1 MLYRTTITLDVIV
14 QTCDDGAGSP
24 IVDWVGIIDQRESI
38 EIPINEATVVC
49 SLPLAILTDHQLRE
63 LAEDEYDGYL

>member
-14 QTCDDGAGSP
+14 QTCNDGVESP
-24 IVDWVGIIDQRESI
+24 IVDWVGIADQRESI

-49 SLPLAILTDHQLRE
+49 SLPLAILTERQLRE
-63 LAEDEYDGYL
+63 LGEDEYYGYL